1 MNLKLA
7 IFILGFAAAD
17 VATVIGEAA
26 LVPSKIIASFF
37 PGQNRLL
44 LTWTNKSAVEITTE
58 VDGTIFAA
66 SSKLAVPLPIHL
78 KEKLRLLPNQAALM
92 PVTIDLPEV
101 RGKTLF
107 VIRWQDSAKKPIGN
121 TELHVYPRDILKQ
134 LGSSIGVISED
145 ESFKNAFTKANLK
158 FEEIQRDQ
166 LHDFRGQLL
175 IVNGFPAAT
184 DAEFKAEIEL
194 AAWRRIVV
202 VWITPDMQQDSA
214 LQPNFFLTP
223 FGSGAVVFVQNQ
235 FVESFAENAASQL
248 RLVQI
253 CRAATSPGRP
263 GLPIIFSKDQNED

>member
-17 VATVIGEAA
+17 VATVVGEAA
-26 LVPSKIIASFF
+26 LVPPKAIPSFF

-58 VDGTIFAA
+58 ADGTIFAA
-66 SSKLAVPLPIHL
+66 SSTLAVPLPIHL
-78 KEKLRLLPNQAALM
+78 KEKLRLLPKQAALM

-121 TELHVYPRDILKQ
+121 LDLNVYPRDILQQ
-134 LGSSIGVISED
+134 LGSSVGVISEN
-145 ESFKNAFTKANLK
+145 ESFKNAFTSANLK
-158 FEEIQRDQ
+158 FEEIQPDQ
-166 LHDFRGQLL
+166 LHEFRRHLL
-175 IVNGFPAAT
+175 IINGFSAA
-184 DAEFKAEIEL
+184 ANAFKAEIE
-194 AAWRRIVV
+194 AAARRGIVI
-202 VWITPDMQQDSA
+202 VWITPDTKQDSA
-214 LQPNFFLTP
+214 VQPNFFMTP
-223 FGSGAVVFVQNQ
+223 FGSGAIVFVQEQ
-235 FVESFAENAASQL
+235 FVQNFAENAASQL
-248 RLVQI
+248 RVVEI